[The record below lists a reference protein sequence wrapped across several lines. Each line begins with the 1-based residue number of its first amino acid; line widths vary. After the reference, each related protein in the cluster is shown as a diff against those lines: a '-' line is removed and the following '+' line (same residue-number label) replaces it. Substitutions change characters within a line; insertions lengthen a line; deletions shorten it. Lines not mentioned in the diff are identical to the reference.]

1 MSGEKRLLIIEASD
15 QSSNAPWGC
24 YGTGIVG
31 ARNTAIGKGS
41 LNTAAIVAECSESG
55 TAAKISMDLSS
66 NGYDDW
72 WLPGKDELYKVYLNR
87 PAISAGAITIGGEEL
102 SNTTYISSSELDGGS
117 GFGLDFST
125 GMFNNGNAKPTA
137 NKFRAMRANFETKL
151 EVGDYYQGG
160 IVGYILQSG
169 DPGYSSA
176 NTKGLIVAPNDQ
188 STGAAYGCTGS
199 FFNITGTQLL
209 QGDENTQ
216 TIVNLCA
223 DSGTA
228 AKICNDLDLNGY
240 TDWWLP
246 SLDELQVLYD
256 NRTLINDAALQLAN
270 ISGAAFNSSS
280 YRSSSEFNASYAYTL
295 SFLSGFTNNA
305 NSKSTLYRVRAIRYF

>member
-1 MSGEKRLLIIEASD
+1 
-15 QSSNAPWGC
+15 
-24 YGTGIVG
+24 
-31 ARNTAIGKGS
+31 
-41 LNTAAIVAECSESG
+41 
-55 TAAKISMDLSS
+55 
-66 NGYDDW
+66 
-72 WLPGKDELYKVYLNR
+72 
-87 PAISAGAITIGGEEL
+87 
-102 SNTTYISSSELDGGS
+102 
-117 GFGLDFST
+117 
-125 GMFNNGNAKPTA
+125 MFNNGNAKPTA

-169 DPGYSSA
+169 DPGYNSA
-176 NTKGLIVAPNDQ
+176 NTNGLIVAPNDQ

-295 SFLSGFTNNA
+295 SFLSGFTLNA